1 VNSPTPP
8 PLDEPPP
15 RQPWEEPPPNG
26 WASHLGNVGLEVAL
40 FAISVG
46 VALVGARVLSAAE
59 RMGRAPQLEGTRL
72 AVVVALWAAACM
84 IGALLIVY
92 VWRRLGGLFLVG
104 AMLTDMGRG
113 ARLRGRPPV
122 FLDHKPPPGN
132 EALSLVHLSDLHIV
146 EQPRVRLVERRV
158 AGGNARL
165 EAILDA
171 TPLDDTDLLVITGDV
186 TDRGT
191 AIAWRSFLEILDE
204 RGLAERTL
212 LVPGN
217 HDLALLELLDRADR
231 RARRRAALRAD
242 RFSIVQL
249 ANLLKFAEAFTAT
262 YGGRHGFVLSD
273 DGDDIV
279 PWEDAFRA
287 VERRVRP
294 LLQSL
299 AERPAPTA
307 RLRHYFRDRAVVDDY
322 ARPIDEAHEALA
334 RLFPVAVPVAG
345 RDAVVFVLNSV
356 TSRSRHPATN
366 AIGRIGRLQYR
377 RLDRLARFFGQALRL
392 VALHHHVVRRPEEA
406 GLHLRDRLIAKLTV
420 LGDPRPLLRFC
431 RREGVRAVLHGHRHL
446 SYQLRLP
453 DGTVLLAAPSSTLG
467 DELAHDPR
475 AHVERYTF
483 AARPESVTCGIHR
496 EVTHPE

>member
-1 VNSPTPP
+1 MNPP

-15 RQPWEEPPPNG
+15 RQPWEEPPPAG
-26 WASHLGNVGLEVAL
+26 WGSHLGNVGLEVAL
-40 FAISVG
+40 FVISVG
-46 VALVGARVLSAAE
+46 VGLLGARVLGAAE
-59 RMGRAPQLEGTRL
+59 RMGRGHLEGGRL
-72 AVVVALWAAACM
+72 ALVVALWASVCVL
-84 IGALLIVY
+84 GALLAVY

-104 AMLTDMGRG
+104 AMLTDMGRA

-122 FLDHKPPPGN
+122 FLDEKPPAGS
-132 EALSLVHLSDLHIV
+132 EALSLVHLSDLHVV
-146 EQPRVRLVERRV
+146 EQPRVRLVERR
-158 AGGNARL
+158 APGGNARL
-165 EAILDA
+165 EAILDR
-171 TPLDDTDLLVITGDV
+171 PELDDTDLVLVTGDV

-191 AIAWRSFLEILDE
+191 AIAWRSFLELLDE

-217 HDLALLELLDRADR
+217 HDLALLELLDGADR

-273 DGDDIV
+273 DGADLV

-294 LLQSL
+294 MLQAL
-299 AERPAPTA
+299 PERPAPTA
-307 RLRHYFRDRAVVDDY
+307 HLGTWLRDRAAIAEY
-322 ARPIDEAHEALA
+322 ARPIDEAHEALQ

-356 TSRSRHPATN
+356 TARSRHPATN
-366 AIGRIGRLQYR
+366 ALGRVGRPQYR
-377 RLDRLARFFGQALRL
+377 RLDRLARFFGQSLRL
-392 VALHHHVVRRPEEA
+392 VSLHHHVVRRPEEA
-406 GLHLRDRLIAKLTV
+406 GLNLRDRLIAKLTV

-475 AHVERYTF
+475 AHLERYVF
-483 AARPESVTCGIHR
+483 APRSEAVTCGIHR
-496 EVTHPE
+496 EVAHPDVP